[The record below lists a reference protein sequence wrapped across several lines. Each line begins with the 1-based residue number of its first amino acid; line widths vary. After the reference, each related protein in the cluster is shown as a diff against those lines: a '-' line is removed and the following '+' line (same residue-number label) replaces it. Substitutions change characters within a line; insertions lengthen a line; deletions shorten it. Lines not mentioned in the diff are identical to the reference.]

1 MNFSNFRQSS
11 PGESSLS
18 FNNLLQALE
27 GTGEKSSPEI
37 DYDYTDE
44 PVTGSGDGEE
54 TTTTESGV
62 QEETISTPGIRL
74 NLLVDIVD
82 SLDVVKGTVRVISS

>member
-27 GTGEKSSPEI
+27 GTGEKRSPEI

-54 TTTTESGV
+54 TTSTESGF

-74 NLLVDIVD
+74 N
-82 SLDVVKGTVRVISS
+82 

>member
-27 GTGEKSSPEI
+27 GTGEKRSS
-37 DYDYTDE
+37 DSTDE

-54 TTTTESGV
+54 TTSTESGF

-74 NLLVDIVD
+74 N
-82 SLDVVKGTVRVISS
+82 

>member
-18 FNNLLQALE
+18 FNNLLQALD
-27 GTGEKSSPEI
+27 GTGEKRSPEI

-44 PVTGSGDGEE
+44 E
-54 TTTTESGV
+54 TTSTESGF

-74 NLLVDIVD
+74 N
-82 SLDVVKGTVRVISS
+82 